1 MQKTRRFWI
10 AALALLLT
18 ACLVFAC
25 MALSIPQ
32 VWALTGS
39 DQTGEFGSV
48 SVVGDYFRDVGRGDV
63 LRDEDLF
70 PESSLV
76 GQSKYEVRAG
86 IRDMAAN
93 AEAMYIVEHNGDMY
107 YSMRDRYSENFTLT
121 KTEMHN
127 VVFVAAAEARDGQL
141 GNGYYAVAL
150 DEDGALW
157 STGSGSNVSSLLN
170 NLSNERGEWDIYGNC
185 QELLPDEPDYVDPTT
200 KFVAVEAAGNIEY
213 WSCSVCGKFF
223 ADAQGDEPLETVTIA
238 ASGHKLTHHAEADAT
253 CEKAGNVEYWSC
265 SECGKN
271 FDASEANE
279 LVNVGT
285 PVTEHV
291 LIHHEATET
300 TAEHWECS
308 ECGTLFADAAA
319 ASVLSEIPAVAD
331 EHAAEVAGLT
341 AGGVAV
347 AGLGVGLA
355 VAVRRKRRIL

>member
-1 MQKTRRFWI
+1 M
-10 AALALLLT
+10 
-18 ACLVFAC
+18 
-25 MALSIPQ
+25 
-32 VWALTGS
+32 
-39 DQTGEFGSV
+39 
-48 SVVGDYFRDVGRGDV
+48 
-63 LRDEDLF
+63 
-70 PESSLV
+70 
-76 GQSKYEVRAG
+76 
-86 IRDMAAN
+86 
-93 AEAMYIVEHNGDMY
+93 
-107 YSMRDRYSENFTLT
+107 
-121 KTEMHN
+121 
-127 VVFVAAAEARDGQL
+127 
-141 GNGYYAVAL
+141 
-150 DEDGALW
+150 
-157 STGSGSNVSSLLN
+157 
-170 NLSNERGEWDIYGNC
+170 
-185 QELLPDEPDYVDPTT
+185 
-200 KFVAVEAAGNIEY
+200 
-213 WSCSVCGKFF
+213 
-223 ADAQGDEPLETVTIA
+223 ETVTIA

-300 TAEHWECS
+300 TAEYWECS